1 MINTEVWKD
10 FISLFYPRICFVCDD
25 SLVASEEFVCT
36 HCLLD
41 LPTFQP
47 MDDDL
52 LKRFENKFAI
62 LPQSDFQVSLLKF
75 QSKGSAQKL
84 LHKLKYEGQYEL
96 GVFLGEMLGKKVK
109 SKYQDYA
116 KYIDIIVPIPIHSSK
131 RKMRGYNQSEAIV
144 EGMLSQ
150 LDLKYDF
157 DNLIRYKKTAT
168 QTKKSKVDRW
178 QNVSGIYRIQNTK
191 VFEDKSILLVD
202 DVVTTG
208 ATIIEAAE
216 LLISNG
222 AQSVSIACI
231 AIEA

>member
-1 MINTEVWKD
+1 
-10 FISLFYPRICFVCDD
+10 
-25 SLVASEEFVCT
+25 
-36 HCLLD
+36 
-41 LPTFQP
+41 
-47 MDDDL
+47 MDNDL
-52 LKRFENKFAI
+52 LKKFENKFAI
-62 LPQSDFQVSLLKF
+62 LHKSEFQMPLLKF

-84 LHKLKYEGQYEL
+84 LHQLKYEGQYEL

-109 SKYQDYA
+109 SRYRDYA
-116 KYIDIIVPIPIHSSK
+116 KDIDIIVPIPIHSSK
-131 RKMRGYNQSEAIV
+131 RKTRGYNQSEAIV
-144 EGMLSQ
+144 EGLIKQ

-157 DNLIRYKKTAT
+157 DNLIRHKKTAT

-191 VFEDKSILLVD
+191 EFEGKSILLVD

-216 LLISNG
+216 LLIRNG
-222 AQSVSIACI
+222 ASSVSIACI